1 MKLKY
6 KQKKKSSNV
15 QFQET
20 TADHQSD
27 HKMAPKERVSFDC
40 ECVSECPCVYVY
52 ACVCYFPWYNS
63 LCVYVFVIYFI
74 FACVCVCT
82 CARAPPDTY
91 RDACRDTEGHVN
103 TNTHI

>member
-6 KQKKKSSNV
+6 KQKKKTSNV

-40 ECVSECPCVYVY
+40 ECVSVRVFMCMRVCVI
-52 ACVCYFPWYNS
+52 S
-63 LCVYVFVIYFI
+63 HGTTLCVFMSLLSILSLR
-74 FACVCVCT
+74 VCT
-82 CARAPPDTY
+82 CARAPPNTY